1 MRLCLCPLLLLGLP
15 GLAGAAET
23 PDAIWP
29 QCSDHSYEITVDQ
42 VIRPEWLTARRVEAA
57 LAWLREHQG
66 DEIHGERVMIMGGHL
81 LALEGYALRTR
92 MEHGLRRNGIDGR
105 EEFCNWITR
114 NALPE

>member
-42 VIRPEWLTARRVEAA
+42 VIRPEWLTARRALVAMSTEEMAA
-57 LAWLREHQG
+57 AGQVVAISGPSLQRS
-66 DEIHGERVMIMGGHL
+66 GERAAVLVAQTSKLPHFPNAQLTCDLTMIS
-81 LALEGYALRTR
+81 R
-92 MEHGLRRNGIDGR
+92 
-105 EEFCNWITR
+105 
-114 NALPE
+114 